1 MNLYTYTATVL
12 RIVDGDTVELL
23 IDLGFTIHWRSTCR
37 LYGINTPELNSPNEM
52 DKIKA
57 QAAKL
62 LVIDK
67 LKINSKVLIQS
78 KDLDKYGR
86 PLVEIFFGKTYG
98 INLNDLLLKEKLAVA
113 YKP

>member
-12 RIVDGDTVELL
+12 RIIDGDTVELL
-23 IDLGFTIHWRSTCR
+23 IDLGFTIHWKSACR
-37 LYGINTPELNSPNEM
+37 FYGINTPELNSTNEM

-62 LVIDK
+62 MVMDK
-67 LKINSKVLIQS
+67 LPIGSKILIQS

-86 PLVEIFFGKTYG
+86 PLVEIYYGKGYG
-98 INLNDLLLKEKLAVA
+98 INLNDQLVKEKLAVT